1 MAFYTKRLK
10 IVAIIPFCSQ
20 ECPVY
25 FSNPLTQ
32 YLKGK
37 DSQVIL
43 INLIFEVSAK
53 MHLQPLFFLWLAVES
68 TILIITVFS

>member
-10 IVAIIPFCSQ
+10 IVAIIPFCSE

-37 DSQVIL
+37 DSQVV
-43 INLIFEVSAK
+43 LIFY
-53 MHLQPLFFLWLAVES
+53 LFKWLTKGQLFC
-68 TILIITVFS
+68 TIFSSS